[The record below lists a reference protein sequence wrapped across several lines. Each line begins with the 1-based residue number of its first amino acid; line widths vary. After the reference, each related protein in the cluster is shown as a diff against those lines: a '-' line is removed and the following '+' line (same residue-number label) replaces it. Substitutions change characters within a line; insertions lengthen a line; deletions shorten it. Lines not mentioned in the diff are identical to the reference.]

1 MKRPLAILALLAAL
15 VLASTASAGG
25 KTVTTVLGGTCT
37 EVQKLDSNGA
47 LKSLTLVCKTDGT
60 CKCEG
65 ATKLTYSSS
74 TLSPGN
80 GADGRETGTL
90 TAASSVGTVTLN
102 FTGKRTALG
111 VGTGTW
117 KLGKVKG
124 YTGVKLVKSGKYAVT
139 TKTISQV
146 VGSFNS
152 VVRMNASFG
161 CWACAG
167 S

>member
-1 MKRPLAILALLAAL
+1 M
-15 VLASTASAGG
+15 
-25 KTVTTVLGGTCT
+25 
-37 EVQKLDSNGA
+37 
-47 LKSLTLVCKTDGT
+47 
-60 CKCEG
+60 
-65 ATKLTYSSS
+65 
-74 TLSPGN
+74 TLS
-80 GADGRETGTL
+80 
-90 TAASSVGTVTLN
+90 

>member
-65 ATKLTYSSS
+65 ATKLAYSSS
-74 TLSPGN
+74 TLSPGT
-80 GADGRETGTL
+80 GQTAGRP
-90 TAASSVGTVTLN
+90 A
-102 FTGKRTALG
+102 R
-111 VGTGTW
+111 
-117 KLGKVKG
+117 
-124 YTGVKLVKSGKYAVT
+124 
-139 TKTISQV
+139 
-146 VGSFNS
+146 
-152 VVRMNASFG
+152 
-161 CWACAG
+161 
-167 S
+167 